1 MATTKVSTDV
11 IDMSGNTGGLTWVKG
26 TTGEQPA
33 GALGELRVNTTT
45 KKTQIYT
52 DVTGTSDWENL
63 KETNATFGV
72 DFLVVAGGGGGGAE
86 TGRTNGGG
94 GAGGLRTS
102 YGSNSGGGASN
113 ESTLQIS
120 LNTDYNVTVGAGGA
134 INTSGGNSQFATI
147 VSIGGGPGKAVT
159 DNSADGGSGGG
170 GCNSSGFT
178 DAKVGGAGTPV
189 QGGSNIGIVPAGGSA
204 GKYLDGAAGAWVTL
218 PAGYTSWTL
227 SGDSGSNQTIN
238 DGNTVD
244 IAGGTGISTTASA
257 TDTLTV
263 DLDNTTVTAGSY
275 TNADITVDAQGRLT
289 AASNGSGGG
298 GTFTIA
304 TTTGTGTNDTLALG
318 VSPGSDNNVQL
329 YIDGVYQS
337 KSAYTVTGSNLV
349 LDGGAKFPN
358 GSAVE
363 ATTIT

>member
-63 KETNATFGV
+63 KETSATFGV

-170 GCNSSGFT
+170 GCNSGGFT
-178 DAKVGGAGTPV
+178 DARVGGAGTPV
-189 QGGSNIGIVPAGGSA
+189 QGFDGGNSNLSGGGRGAGGGGAGAVGSDSPSSTGGNGGVGLEVGITGSNVFYAGGGGGA
-204 GKYLDGAAGAWVTL
+204 GDN
-218 PAGYTSWTL
+218 S
-227 SGDSGSNQTIN
+227 S
-238 DGNTVD
+238 
-244 IAGGTGISTTASA
+244 AGGTGGNGGGGNGESNDGNNATAGTA
-257 TDTLTV
+257 NTGGGGGGAFETGAKAGGKGFVVLRYPNTFTLTV
-263 DLDNTTVTAGSY
+263 GTGSLTTGQLNTAVGTDEKY
-275 TNADITVDAQGRLT
+275 T
-289 AASNGSGGG
+289 
-298 GTFTIA
+298 TFTD
-304 TTTGTGTNDTLALG
+304 GTGKI
-318 VSPGSDNNVQL
+318 SFS
-329 YIDGVYQS
+329 
-337 KSAYTVTGSNLV
+337 
-349 LDGGAKFPN
+349 
-358 GSAVE
+358 
-363 ATTIT
+363 